1 MKKYIFIVFAAMIV
15 FISCKKG
22 NGIIDGGLSNPR
34 VNFNTYDFL
43 KSHPRKVFDTTL
55 MVIDKAGLKDIIN
68 GDVTFFVPNN
78 YSINNFLNIK
88 RDEARQI
95 DENKKYTLDSLFK
108 YFSPAKLRDSL
119 GIYVFKGKI
128 SYNQLTEEGQIY
140 HPVVSP
146 TESFVISYTK
156 TSGYLVDGII
166 TSDARLVYFTRV
178 IGQRDVLV
186 NGQME
191 DPSGDESLLDRS
203 AVCQTS
209 GIETTNGIVHVLSNS
224 HPWTF
229 KVKDF

>member
-1 MKKYIFIVFAAMIV
+1 MKRYIFIIFAAVAI
-15 FISCKKG
+15 FFGCKKG
-22 NGIIDGGLSNPR
+22 NGIIDGGLSNPK

-43 KSHPRKVFDTTL
+43 KSHPKKVFDTTL
-55 MVIDKAGLKDIIN
+55 MVIDRAGLKDIIN

-108 YFSPAKLRDSL
+108 YFTPAMLRDSL

-128 SYNQLTEEGQIY
+128 SYEQLTEDGQIY
-140 HPVVSP
+140 HSAVAPA
-146 TESFVISYTK
+146 ESFIISYTK

-166 TSDARLVYFTRV
+166 TTDARLVYFIKV
-178 IGQRDVLV
+178 IGDRDIMV
-186 NGQME
+186 NGKKE
-191 DPSGDESLLDRS
+191 DPTGDPDLLDRS
-203 AVCQTS
+203 TVCQTS
-209 GIETTNGIVHVLSNS
+209 GIQTTNGIVHVLSNS